1 MPRSLLRTL
10 AAFAVLLLALAGCST
25 GAEEPPAA
33 SGEPAADGQFPVTL
47 NHAFGATTIEQ
58 QPQRVVAIGYN
69 EADFVMAL
77 GVQPI
82 AEREFQGDF
91 DWQKRAWLPQPP
103 LGPTPEVLSGAEL
116 SVEQI
121 AALQP
126 DLILGVYS
134 FLDRTTYDALS
145 KIAPT
150 VAQPTEDGSN
160 AATWDEQTRITGQA
174 LGRTEQA
181 EQVIT
186 ETQKKFDEAK
196 QAHPDFAGKNLKMA
210 FYIEGTPWDFG
221 TDDLRAQLFEG
232 LGFQVRPDS
241 QELSLEQQGQLDGDV
256 IAVMGRTRAEAEAD
270 PVFSAIPAVREGRVV
285 YLGGFSTEF
294 AGALGYSSP
303 LSLPYAIDTVAPQ
316 LDAALKGQPQG
327 N

>member
-10 AAFAVLLLALAGCST
+10 AACAVLLLALAGCSS
-25 GAEEPPAA
+25 GGEQQPAA
-33 SGEPAADGQFPVTL
+33 SGEPAPGGAFPVTL
-47 NHAFGATTIEQ
+47 NHAFGSTTIEER
-58 QPQRVVAIGYN
+58 PERVVTIGYN
-69 EADFVMAL
+69 DADFAMAL
-77 GVQPI
+77 GVQPV

-91 DWQKRAWLPQPP
+91 DWQQRAWLPEPP
-103 LGPTPEVLSGAEL
+103 PGPTPQVLAGSEL

-134 FLDRTTYDALS
+134 FLDRSTYDSLA

-160 AATWDEQTRITGQA
+160 AATWDVQTRITGQA

-181 EQVIT
+181 DQVIA
-186 ETQKKFDEAK
+186 ETQAKFDEAK
-196 QAHPDFAGKNLKMA
+196 AAHPDFVGKDLKMA
-210 FYIEGTPWDFG
+210 FYIEGTPWNFG

-256 IAVMGRTRAEAEAD
+256 VAVMGRTRAEAEAD

-285 YLGGFSTEF
+285 YLGGFSSEF

-327 N
+327 S